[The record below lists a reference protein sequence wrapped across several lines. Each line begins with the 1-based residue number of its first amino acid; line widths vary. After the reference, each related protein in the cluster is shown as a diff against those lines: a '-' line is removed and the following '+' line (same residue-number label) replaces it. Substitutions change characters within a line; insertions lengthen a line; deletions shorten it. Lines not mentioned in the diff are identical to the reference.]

1 MWNDN
6 EIINPLADG
15 QWGVFK
21 IYILTNDL
29 GYADVSFLGQ
39 SKFSITHI
47 DELANNWMVCER
59 INCL

>member
-39 SKFSITHI
+39 SNFSITHI
-47 DELANNWMVCER
+47 DELANNT
-59 INCL
+59 IKK